1 MAVPTRRTSKT
12 RKAKR
17 RSHEALKAANL
28 SACPSCGEQIK
39 SHTVCPSCG
48 MYDGKKILNPKAK
61 AE

>member
-17 RSHEALKAANL
+17 RSHEALTPSNL
-28 SACPSCGEQIK
+28 SACPNCGAQIQ
-39 SHTVCPSCG
+39 SHKACPECG
-48 MYDGKKILNPKAK
+48 TYRGKKVISIKAK